1 MARRD
6 RVRHRENKRRLIQ
19 IGGTVVS
26 NSYLKGFL
34 EGGIYQGK
42 LKTLCVP
49 GLNCYSCPGALGSCP
64 LGAIQNAIADPSQY
78 ISFYVL
84 GFLVAIG
91 ALLGRAVCGFLC
103 PFGLFQDLLG
113 KRAKRRF
120 KRSSAIRADQVLRL
134 AKTGILIVFVVL
146 LPFFGLIASGFGSPT
161 FCKLICPSG
170 TLMAGLPLIAL
181 NSDLREIIGVLF
193 GWKVLLL
200 VIFTGVSFVIYR
212 PFCRY
217 ACPLGAIY
225 GFFNKFSLYRVA
237 VDRERCTDCGACTR
251 ICPMAAPI
259 PAQPDSAE
267 CIRCGACA
275 AVCPEDAIL
284 CGFPR
289 RSDTSARQPLTT
301 AGPNT
306 ERMSAGKDEL

>member
-1 MARRD
+1 MDRRG
-6 RVRHRENKRRLIQ
+6 RIKKNAKTRLLIQ
-19 IGGTVVS
+19 LGSTAVS

-49 GLNCYSCPGALGSCP
+49 GLNCYSCPGAIGSCP
-64 LGAIQNAIADPSQY
+64 LGSLQNSIADPYQQ

-84 GFLVAIG
+84 GFIVITG

-113 KRAKRRF
+113 RRAKR
-120 KRSSAIRADQVLRL
+120 KPKG
-134 AKTGILIVFVVL
+134 KTGIRLDQMLRPLKTVILAVFVVI
-146 LPFFGLIASGFGSPT
+146 LPFYGLVSTGFGSPM

-181 NSDLREIIGVLF
+181 NADLREIIGVLF

-200 VIFTGVSFVIYR
+200 VFFIVLSFLIYR

-217 ACPLGAIY
+217 VCPLGAIY
-225 GFFNKFSLYRVA
+225 GYFNRISLYRVT
-237 VDRERCTDCGACTR
+237 VDRDRCNECGICTY
-251 ICPMAAPI
+251 ICPMSSPI
-259 PAQPDSAE
+259 PANPDSAE
-267 CIRCGACA
+267 CIRCGACEA
-275 AVCPEDAIL
+275 ACPEDAIA
-284 CGFPR
+284 CGFP
-289 RSDTSARQPLTT
+289 ALK
-301 AGPNT
+301 
-306 ERMSAGKDEL
+306 GKYKQQVDSIQKMNENEDRIS